1 MAEITTTKSVELSAE
16 RDNLR
21 SDSGSDS
28 ASASLPESNKILL
41 GQFLVQSG
49 TVTVEEVEEALEIQQ
64 KVGGRIGALLLRI
77 GAISEDALLDALS
90 EQLAIEIIGDD
101 TELPTI
107 EQLSNCFHSS
117 AINSQWLLKQQVLI
131 WNINESTIAYAGK
144 DILNSE
150 VLTTLE
156 YFYPAHQF
164 HPYLMSNQDLDN
176 CIQSI
181 HQMTQ
186 SNPNQGD
193 DISILRELA
202 EEAPVVELVNSLMS
216 QAMEQNASDIHIEPE
231 EKQFVVRF
239 RIDGVLV
246 TRLRVGIEKFNA
258 VASRVKLISN
268 IDIAERRLPQDGR
281 FTTRA
286 SGVTIDVRV
295 SSLPGIHGE
304 SIVMRLLPKEFN
316 KLKLS
321 KLGLLED
328 HLQLMKKLMAIPH
341 GIFLVTGPTGS
352 GKSTTLY
359 TALDET
365 NDGVKKI
372 ITVEDPVELHLN
384 GITQIQAHSDIGF
397 TFAKALRSILRQ
409 DPDVVMIG
417 EIRDLETAEIAVQ
430 ASLTGHLVLS
440 TLHTND
446 AISAFT
452 RLIDMGVEPFLVAE
466 PVVATQAQRLVRKLC
481 THCSK
486 PQSLLG
492 NELELIAPFIKQ
504 LFSDKKSDWRQ
515 AVGCKKCQN
524 TGYSGRLG
532 IYEIIEMTPEMQKLI
547 VARADVSQMHELAR
561 SQGYRTLAEDGLIKA
576 FLGITSIEEVFRVTS
591 FVDNKKSN
599 E

>member
-1 MAEITTTKSVELSAE
+1 MVKTVATKSVVLPDEQ
-16 RDNLR
+16 DNPL
-21 SDSGSDS
+21 SDS
-28 ASASLPESNKILL
+28 ASGGLPESNKILL

-90 EQLAIEIIGDD
+90 EQLGIEIIGDE

-107 EQLSNCFHSS
+107 EQLSNCIHSS

-131 WNINESTIAYAGK
+131 WNINESIIAYTGK
-144 DILNSE
+144 DFINSE

-156 YFYPAHQF
+156 YFYPDYQF

-193 DISILRELA
+193 DISLLRELA
-202 EEAPVVELVNSLMS
+202 EEAPVIELVNSLMS

-246 TRLRVGIEKFNA
+246 TRLRVGIDKFNA

-492 NELELIAPFIKQ
+492 NEPKLIAPFIKQ
-504 LFSDKKSDWRQ
+504 LYADKKASWRQ
-515 AVGCKKCQN
+515 AVGCNKCQN
-524 TGYSGRLG
+524 TGYSGRVG

-547 VARADVSQMHELAR
+547 VARADVSLMQELAR
-561 SQGYRTLAEDGLIKA
+561 NQGYRTLAEDGLIKA
-576 FLGITSIEEVFRVTS
+576 FLGITSIEEVLRVTS
-591 FVDNKKSN
+591 FVDDK
-599 E
+599 

>member
-1 MAEITTTKSVELSAE
+1 MSNTAATQSIES
-16 RDNLR
+16 
-21 SDSGSDS
+21 SDAHIKTVAG
-28 ASASLPESNKILL
+28 SLPKNNKILL
-41 GQFLVQSG
+41 GQFLVQSA
-49 TVTVEEVEEALEIQQ
+49 TVTVEEVEQALEIQQ

-77 GAISEDALLDALS
+77 GAISEEVLLDAIS
-90 EQLAIEIIGDD
+90 EQLGIEIIGND
-101 TELPTI
+101 TELPSVMQFSECI
-107 EQLSNCFHSS
+107 HSS

-131 WNINESTIAYAGK
+131 WNIDESTIAYTGK
-144 DILNSE
+144 DFINNE

-156 YFYPAHQF
+156 YFYPDIQF
-164 HPYLMSNQDLDN
+164 QPYLMSNQDLDN
-176 CIQSI
+176 CIQAI
-181 HQMTQ
+181 HKMSQ
-186 SNPNQGD
+186 SNHNQGD
-193 DISILRELA
+193 DISMLRELA

-246 TRLRVGIEKFNA
+246 TRLRVGMEKFNA

-286 SGVTIDVRV
+286 SGITIDVRV

-321 KLGLLED
+321 KLGLLDD
-328 HLQLMKKLMAIPH
+328 HLQLMKKLMVIPH

-486 PQSLLG
+486 PQTLLG
-492 NELELIAPFIKQ
+492 NEQEMIEPFVKQ
-504 LFSDKKSDWRQ
+504 LFPDKKSNWRQ

-547 VARADVSQMHELAR
+547 VARADVSQMYELAAT
-561 SQGYRTLAEDGLIKA
+561 QGYRTLAEDGLVKA
-576 FLGITSIEEVFRVTS
+576 YLGITSIEEIFRVTS
-591 FVDNKKSN
+591 FVDNKQSN